1 MEIEIVLFTLRVVAG
16 VALFALFCG
25 LIYFLWRDYQGA
37 ATQVEAQ
44 RRIYGALVALTNE
57 DGSSRQEEQ
66 RYPLLMRTTIGRA
79 PTNTIQVLDSFA
91 SSEHAL
97 IYLQQ
102 GQWWLEDRRSKN
114 GTRLNGDDITEPVVI
129 THGDIITIGNINFRL
144 ELNY

>member
-1 MEIEIVLFTLRVVAG
+1 METEVVLFTLRVVTG
-16 VALFALFCG
+16 IALFTLFCG
-25 LIYFLWRDYQGA
+25 LIYFLWRDYQSA
-37 ATQVEAQ
+37 AIQVEAQ
-44 RRIYGALVALTNE
+44 RRIYGTLVALTNE

-79 PTNTIQVLDSFA
+79 PTNTVQVLDTFA
-91 SSEHAL
+91 SAEHAL

-102 GQWWLEDRRSKN
+102 GQWWLEDRHSKN

-129 THGDIITIGNINFRL
+129 THGDIITVGNINFRL